1 MGALAL
7 CVAFGESL
15 CGIRSWLVAGTHHTV
30 PHFMSSRCKSTKQI
44 INSNINSL
52 ERSFANATH
61 LKHDDELSR
70 RCPWCFSM
78 TYNEMYLP
86 QPSSIPHCVFPID
99 FPMFSQY
106 FSQMFSQYWKNIA
119 PRFSTLFDLHPP
131 KVHRG
136 RERSRKS
143 TAGGAAP
150 RLAGGNSPVVTAGC
164 FNNLKNG
171 DLDDLAIRDYGD
183 YGLMIWNLWWPD
195 DIELVVTIM
204 EFCKKHNAKRISSTS
219 MIGFGWW
226 GSPYDLS
233 CFVTRVLA
241 LSTRVPALAC
251 LALTPKHFSRC
262 AS

>member
-1 MGALAL
+1 MFNFSQTPRSCQDKDYNSFIAKWGSLNEFSCTMGALAL

-86 QPSSIPHCVFPID
+86 QPPKRKGRVKFSSIPHCVFPID

-119 PRFSTLFDLHPP
+119 PRFSTLRPP
-131 KVHRG
+131 PSKGPPGPRTFPEVHSRRCCSAPCRRKFPSRHRG
-136 RERSRKS
+136 
-143 TAGGAAP
+143 
-150 RLAGGNSPVVTAGC
+150 L
-164 FNNLKNG
+164 FQ
-171 DLDDLAIRDYGD
+171 
-183 YGLMIWNLWWPD
+183 
-195 DIELVVTIM
+195 
-204 EFCKKHNAKRISSTS
+204 
-219 MIGFGWW
+219 
-226 GSPYDLS
+226 
-233 CFVTRVLA
+233 
-241 LSTRVPALAC
+241 
-251 LALTPKHFSRC
+251 
-262 AS
+262 